1 MLYYNLIHRYK
12 YFIFMQKFYLNK
24 SSQTVIDTLKN
35 LKKKLLIKDIHNLSV
50 TEARSEFFKIRSYFS
65 YKKKIQALIVK
76 NFKIENI
83 PVRYY
88 RGKKNSINE
97 ELPIMIYFHGG
108 GWVVGDLDTHDQV
121 CRMLVFN
128 TKYDII
134 SVDYSLAPEATFPHA
149 INEGKKILKAIVQ
162 KKFNLKINNKKIILC
177 GDSAGG
183 NIATVL
189 CDYNKKTLKANIILQ
204 VLIYPA
210 THMFSKYESK
220 NKYDGLILSKKLMSW
235 FENHYCP
242 ENIRKKYVNDIR
254 LSPIKN
260 KKMKGMPD
268 TLIILAECDPLFD
281 EGYLYGTRLKENNVK
296 VEVKVYKGL
305 MHGFLT
311 MGGVIKEVKEVINF
325 INKKITYYL

>member
-1 MLYYNLIHRYK
+1 
-12 YFIFMQKFYLNK
+12 MQKFHLNK
-24 SSQTVIDTLKN
+24 SSKTVIDTLKK
-35 LKKKLLIKDIHNLSV
+35 LKNNYLIKDIHNLSA
-50 TEARSEFFKIRSYFS
+50 EKARAEFLKIRSYFA
-65 YKKKIQALIVK
+65 YKKKIDALIIK
-76 NFKIENI
+76 NFKIEGI

-88 RGKKNSINE
+88 RGKNNSINE
-97 ELPIMIYFHGG
+97 ELPIMLYFHGG
-108 GWVVGDLDTHDQV
+108 GWVVGNLDTHDQV
-121 CRMLVFN
+121 CRMLVSN
-128 TKYDII
+128 AKYDII

-149 INEGKKILKAIVQ
+149 VNDGKKVLQAIVR

-189 CDYNKKTLKANIILQ
+189 CDYNKNTLKANIILQ

-210 THMFSKYESK
+210 THMFSQYESK

-242 ENIRKKYVNDIR
+242 KNIRKKYADDKR

-260 KKMKGMPD
+260 KKMKGMPS

-281 EGYLYGTRLKENNVK
+281 EGYLYGNRLEESNVK
-296 VEVKVYKGL
+296 VQVKVYKGL

-325 INKKITYYL
+325 INKKINYHL